1 MNSVDNHTSL
11 PKAPLYILGLC
22 GLIALLYIARD
33 FLIPLTFAGLFS
45 IMLSSVAI
53 RLMNRGISRILAVV
67 LTVIPAILILMAFS
81 IIFFS
86 QFSNFMDTIPTLI
99 EKVKSLTTQFVNW
112 GAGFFDISPRGFE
125 TWLADVEK
133 DLLNKSGAVIGYTI
147 STMSTTVVSIFLIP
161 VYVFM
166 MLFYQPII
174 VGFLHDVFGKNHR
187 EELNEIL
194 PVTKDI
200 IKNYLIGLII
210 ETAIVATLNSIGLF
224 ILGIEYALLL
234 GLLGGLLNV
243 IPYLG
248 AIIAAGLYMIVAL
261 VTKDHPSYALFV
273 LINYLVIQFIDNNFL
288 VPKIIG
294 SKVKLNAFVSIV
306 AVIAGGALWGIPGMF
321 LSIPLLALVKVIC
334 DRVEPWQ
341 PWGFLLG
348 DSMPASDNKKNYFKR
363 FKLKRKLHGPETPI
377 R

>member
-1 MNSVDNHTSL
+1 MNTVSTNTSL

-22 GLIALLYIARD
+22 GLIALLFIARD

-45 IMLSSVAI
+45 IMLSSVVN
-53 RLMNRGISRILAVV
+53 RLISRGLSRMLAVV

-86 QFSNFMDTIPTLI
+86 QLSNFVDTIPILI
-99 EKVKSLTTQFVNW
+99 EKVKVLTTQFVNW
-112 GAGFFDISPRGFE
+112 GAGFFNMSPRGFE
-125 TWLADVEK
+125 TWLSDLEK
-133 DLLNKSGAVIGYTI
+133 DLLNKSGVVIGYTI
-147 STMSTTVVSIFLIP
+147 STMSNTLVSIFLIP

-166 MLFYQPII
+166 MLYYQPII
-174 VGFLHDVFGKNHR
+174 VGFLHDVFGKQHR
-187 EELNEIL
+187 SELNEIL

-224 ILGIEYALLL
+224 ILGIEYAILL
-234 GLLGGLLNV
+234 GLMGGLLNV

-248 AIIAAGLYMIVAL
+248 AIVTALLYMIVAL

-273 LINYLVIQFIDNNFL
+273 LINYLIIQFIDNNFL

-321 LSIPLLALVKVIC
+321 LSIPLLALIKVIC
-334 DRVEPWQ
+334 DRVEQWQ

-348 DSMPASDNKKNYFKR
+348 DSMPSSGSKYFKR
-363 FKLKRKLHGPETPI
+363 FKIRRKPHGPI
-377 R
+377 